1 MQRFIFFALI
11 ATFVFCGEAQ
21 AQRGKF
27 LKRLRDDIFGTQP
40 QTPQTRPPTQQRTPT
55 LAKPNTTQQNPFLRQ
70 QQQQRATNRYPTQQ
84 KPRGTTRYPQPP
96 SSTAGRYAPS
106 RQQLPTNRQ
115 PLPASANTRSRT
127 SPQRTPTLN
136 RGAERTSA
144 IATRTGFGLTLDTN
158 RNDELFVASVVSGG
172 NAAKAGIRRGDT
184 VLEIGGVEATS
195 VEEYDQISK
204 AMSEGDQMEFRIE
217 RHGQT
222 DKILVAWG
230 EAPDLESLE
239 TTTDTDLSTAPGSK
253 TNSTRDRNYDFV
265 PPAGGKSVLD
275 STPVRG
281 TSVSSNRQVQQLSR
295 TIQQQ
300 NQTIRQLQS
309 ELSKL
314 RGATRNGRR

>member
-40 QTPQTRPPTQQRTPT
+40 QVPQTRRPAQQQRTPT
-55 LAKPNTTQQNPFLRQ
+55 LARPNTTKQNPYSRQ
-70 QQQQRATNRYPTQQ
+70 QQQRTQTPSTNRYPNQQ
-84 KPRGTTRYPQPP
+84 QARGTTRYPQPP
-96 SSTAGRYAPS
+96 SSTTGRYAPN
-106 RQQLPTNRQ
+106 RQQLPST
-115 PLPASANTRSRT
+115 ARSRT
-127 SPQRTPTLN
+127 QQRTPSRTPTLN
-136 RGAERTSA
+136 RGAERKSA

-158 RNDELFVASVVSGG
+158 RDDELYVASVVSGG
-172 NAAKAGIRRGDT
+172 NAAKSGIRRGDT
-184 VLEIGGVEATS
+184 ILEIGGVEATS

-230 EAPDLESLE
+230 EAPDLENLE
-239 TTTDTDLSTAPGSK
+239 TTDLGPAPGNDR
-253 TNSTRDRNYDFV
+253 NSTKERNYDFV

-275 STPVRG
+275 GTPVRG
-281 TSVSSNRQVQQLSR
+281 NTVSSSSQVRQLSR
-295 TIQQQ
+295 TVQQQ
-300 NQTIRQLQS
+300 NQTIRQLQG

-314 RGATRNGRR
+314 RGAMRNGGR